1 LFTLSK
7 LSNPKYPTASTVN
20 ESFMRTSLNVPD
32 DVLDAFDETWQAEGL
47 DSRSRAVREAM
58 REYVESHAELESAA
72 GEVVALLAFDYE
84 HDEVIHELHGV
95 QHELGAVITATSHV
109 HHGEWCLETAFC
121 QGPAEE
127 VRELVYRLRDFDAV
141 ARVNAMVLGTDRE

>member
-1 LFTLSK
+1 
-7 LSNPKYPTASTVN
+7 
-20 ESFMRTSLNVPD
+20 MRTSLNVPD

-84 HDEVIHELHGV
+84 HDEIIHELHGV